1 MCERLAFGLRVSVRQ
16 SLGSDWNATVTR
28 ASIASIES
36 TEKTQAVG
44 RQSTEPRCVS
54 LCVCSLLSKPADFHC
69 LDLRICRIFK
79 MFLPLAACLLACVLN
94 DLRLI
99 FLR

>member
-1 MCERLAFGLRVSVRQ
+1 MCERLAFGLMVSVRQ

-44 RQSTEPRCVS
+44 RQSRAA
-54 LCVCSLLSKPADFHC
+54 VCIAVCLRSLLSKPADFH
-69 LDLRICRIFK
+69 RICRIFT
-79 MFLPLAACLLACVLN
+79 
-94 DLRLI
+94 
-99 FLR
+99 